1 MKKPNYKRAIK
12 GLKKILDEDGER
24 KVVRR
29 KGKIVDITEETVGT
43 AYQFT
48 DHDLTVYQNS
58 SDKYDD
64 DKKPNNKRSEK

>member
-12 GLKKILDEDGER
+12 GLKKILDEDEER

-48 DHDLTVYQNS
+48 DDDLTVYQNS
-58 SDKYDD
+58 SDKYDTD
-64 DKKPNNKRSEK
+64 EKTK

>member
-48 DHDLTVYQNS
+48 DDDLTVYQNS
-58 SDKYDD
+58 SDKYDTD
-64 DKKPNNKRSEK
+64 EKTK

>member
-1 MKKPNYKRAIK
+1 MKKPNYKRAVK
-12 GLKKILDEDGER
+12 DLMKILDEDGER

-48 DHDLTVYQNS
+48 DDDLTVYQNS
-58 SDKYDD
+58 SDKYDTD
-64 DKKPNNKRSEK
+64 EKTK

>member
-29 KGKIVDITEETVGT
+29 KGKIVDITEETIGT
-43 AYQFT
+43 AYQFSN
-48 DHDLTVYQNS
+48 HDLTVYQNS
-58 SDKYDD
+58 SDKYDTD
-64 DKKPNNKRSEK
+64 EKTK

>member
-24 KVVRR
+24 KIVRR

-48 DHDLTVYQNS
+48 DDDLTVYQNS
-58 SDKYDD
+58 SDKYDTD
-64 DKKPNNKRSEK
+64 EKTK

>member
-58 SDKYDD
+58 SDKYDTD
-64 DKKPNNKRSEK
+64 EKTK

>member
-24 KVVRR
+24 KVVRS
-29 KGKIVDITEETVGT
+29 KGKIVDITEETAGT

-48 DHDLTVYQNS
+48 DDDLTVYQNS
-58 SDKYDD
+58 SDKYDTD
-64 DKKPNNKRSEK
+64 EKTK

>member
-48 DHDLTVYQNS
+48 DHDLTVCQNS
-58 SDKYDD
+58 SDKYDTD
-64 DKKPNNKRSEK
+64 EKIK

>member
-29 KGKIVDITEETVGT
+29 KDKIVDITEETAGT

-48 DHDLTVYQNS
+48 DDDLTVYQNS
-58 SDKYDD
+58 SDKYDTD
-64 DKKPNNKRSEK
+64 EKTK

>member
-29 KGKIVDITEETVGT
+29 KGKIVDITEETVGA

-58 SDKYDD
+58 SDKYDTD
-64 DKKPNNKRSEK
+64 EKTK

>member
-48 DHDLTVYQNS
+48 DHDLTVYQDS
-58 SDKYDD
+58 SDKYDTD
-64 DKKPNNKRSEK
+64 EKTK

>member
-48 DHDLTVYQNS
+48 DGDLTVYQNS
-58 SDKYDD
+58 SDKYDTD
-64 DKKPNNKRSEK
+64 EKTK

>member
-43 AYQFT
+43 AY
-48 DHDLTVYQNS
+48 
-58 SDKYDD
+58 
-64 DKKPNNKRSEK
+64 

>member
-12 GLKKILDEDGER
+12 GLKKILDEDEER

-58 SDKYDD
+58 SDKYDTD
-64 DKKPNNKRSEK
+64 EKTK

>member
-29 KGKIVDITEETVGT
+29 KGKIVDITEETVDT

-48 DHDLTVYQNS
+48 DDDLTVYQNS
-58 SDKYDD
+58 SDKYDTD
-64 DKKPNNKRSEK
+64 EKTK

>member
-24 KVVRR
+24 KATKR
-29 KGKIVDITEETVGT
+29 KGQIMDVTEETVGT
-43 AYQFT
+43 SYQFT

-58 SDKYDD
+58 SDKYDTD
-64 DKKPNNKRSEK
+64 EKTK

>member
-12 GLKKILDEDGER
+12 GLKKILDEDEER
-24 KVVRR
+24 KATKR
-29 KGKIVDITEETVGT
+29 KGQIMDVTEETLGT

-58 SDKYDD
+58 SDKYDTD
-64 DKKPNNKRSEK
+64 EKTK

>member
-29 KGKIVDITEETVGT
+29 KGKIVDISEESIGT
-43 AYQFT
+43 AYQFSN
-48 DHDLTVYQNS
+48 HDMTVYQNS
-58 SDKYDD
+58 SDKYDT
-64 DKKPNNKRSEK
+64 NEKTK

>member
-12 GLKKILDEDGER
+12 GLKKILEEDGER
-24 KVVRR
+24 KVARR

-48 DHDLTVYQNS
+48 EDGLTVYQNS
-58 SDKYDD
+58 SDKYDTD
-64 DKKPNNKRSEK
+64 EKTK

>member
-29 KGKIVDITEETVGT
+29 KGKIVDITEETAGT

-48 DHDLTVYQNS
+48 DDDLTVYQNS
-58 SDKYDD
+58 SDKYDTD
-64 DKKPNNKRSEK
+64 EKTK

>member
-12 GLKKILDEDGER
+12 GLKKILDEEGER

-48 DHDLTVYQNS
+48 DDDLTVYQNS
-58 SDKYDD
+58 SDKYDTD
-64 DKKPNNKRSEK
+64 EKTK